1 MASQPAV
8 GIDLGTTNSAAAR
21 IGDAGRTVMVRNSE
35 GDLLTPSVVLFE
47 DAEVVVGKSAQSAT
61 AVRPELVA
69 QWAKRDMGLAA
80 YSRPIRGEYLPPEV
94 IQACILRKLNADIAE
109 TLGCDARVVITVPA
123 YFDEPR
129 RKATADAGDMAGLDV
144 LDIVNEP
151 TAAALSFGETAGY
164 LTDSGEIREAMTVL
178 VFDLGGGTFDV
189 TVLKLAPG
197 DIRTL
202 ATDGD
207 VQLGGHDW
215 DSRLVDYVADSF
227 KEAGGLD
234 PRDDP
239 GALNRLYSLVVE
251 AKHTLSA
258 RTHTSI
264 RVDHGPETLDVE
276 VTRGKFEDLT
286 ADLLERTSHT
296 TRGLLKDAGLDWP
309 DIARILLVGGATR
322 MPMVVRFLHDL
333 SGLTPDRTVNPD
345 EAVARGAAIYAN
357 YLLAKEDDERAEL
370 DFEVTNVNSHSL
382 GVEGI
387 EPETMRKTNVV
398 LIPRNMPLPAKC
410 TEKFTTKRD
419 GQQSIVVQ
427 VLEGESSLP
436 EACSVIG
443 RTVVR
448 DLPSGLPQGW
458 PIEITFEYGANG
470 RLEVTAVIPGK
481 NRQVA
486 LEMERDGGLSQQR
499 ADEWKGAVAAS
510 ASEGFDAFDSILD
523 DVLGLESDVEHGGD
537 SPEKEVPTPVV
548 AEENVEPSRPV
559 EHSATFSV
567 ASASEPPPLVRSPP
581 PMQDASP
588 VAEPETTEPVS
599 HAYATPPPLQ
609 DDSPVA
615 EPETAES
622 APQAD
627 ATPRAQEPE
636 PPEDAPHV
644 SADGP
649 EVTLEEP
656 AQPAASDQPEE
667 TIDFQ
672 LEPAAPRRRS
682 FLWLFVMFIYATSV
696 PAGLGLGY
704 LIIRWLAPDSTFT
717 PPW

>member
-1 MASQPAV
+1 MANQPTV

-21 IGDAGRTVMVRNSE
+21 IDDTGRTVMIRNSE

-47 DAEVVVGKSAQSAT
+47 EAEVVVGKTAQSAT
-61 AVRPELVA
+61 AVHPELVA
-69 QWAKRDMGLAA
+69 QWVKRDMGLAT

-94 IQACILRKLNADIAE
+94 IQACILRKINADVVE
-109 TLGCDARVVITVPA
+109 TLGSKAGVVITVPA

-129 RKATADAGDMAGLDV
+129 RKATADAGDMAGIDL

-164 LTDSGEIREAMTVL
+164 LTDSGDIREAMTVL
-178 VFDLGGGTFDV
+178 VYDLGGGTFDV
-189 TVLKLAPG
+189 TLLKLAPG
-197 DIRTL
+197 DVRTL

-215 DSRLVDYVADSF
+215 DSRLVDYVTDSF
-227 KEAGGLD
+227 MEAGGLD

-258 RTHTSI
+258 RTHASI
-264 RVDHGPETLDVE
+264 RVDHGGRTHDLDV
-276 VTRGKFEDLT
+276 TREKFEELT
-286 ADLLERTSHT
+286 ADLVERTSHT
-296 TRGLLKDAGLDWP
+296 TRGLLKDARLDWP
-309 DIARILLVGGATR
+309 DISRILLVGGATR
-322 MPMVVRFLHDL
+322 MPMVVRLLYDL

-357 YLLAKEDDERAEL
+357 YLLAKQDDDRSEP

-398 LIPRNMPLPAKC
+398 LIRRNMPLPAKF
-410 TEKFTTKRD
+410 TETFTTKRA

-436 EACSVIG
+436 EACTAIG

-448 DLPSGLPQGW
+448 DLPPDLPQGW
-458 PIEITFEYGANG
+458 PIEITFEYGTNG
-470 RLEVTAVIPGK
+470 RLHVAAVVPGK
-481 NRQVA
+481 DRQVE
-486 LEMERDGGLSQQR
+486 LDMERDGGLSGER
-499 ADEWKGAVAAS
+499 ADEWKSAVEAS
-510 ASEGFDAFDSILD
+510 YSEGFEAFESILD
-523 DVLGLESDVEHGGD
+523 DVLGLEPDVEADGD
-537 SPEKEVPTPVV
+537 PAERDVPTP
-548 AEENVEPSRPV
+548 APIEENVEPPQPT

-567 ASASEPPPLVRSPP
+567 ASAGDLSPSASEPPPLTSDSPATEP
-581 PMQDASP
+581 EA
-588 VAEPETTEPVS
+588 AEP
-599 HAYATPPPLQ
+599 
-609 DDSPVA
+609 
-615 EPETAES
+615 

-627 ATPRAQEPE
+627 AAPSGRQPE
-636 PPEDAPHV
+636 PSEDDSNV
-644 SADGP
+644 SLHGS
-649 EVTLEEP
+649 EETP
-656 AQPAASDQPEE
+656 AQPEQPAAATQPEK

-672 LEPAAPRRRS
+672 PETASGKATFR
-682 FLWLFVMFIYATSV
+682 WLFVVLGYATSAIV
-696 PAGLGLGY
+696 GLGLGY
-704 LIIRWLAPDSTFT
+704 LILRWLAPDSTLT
-717 PPW
+717 LPW